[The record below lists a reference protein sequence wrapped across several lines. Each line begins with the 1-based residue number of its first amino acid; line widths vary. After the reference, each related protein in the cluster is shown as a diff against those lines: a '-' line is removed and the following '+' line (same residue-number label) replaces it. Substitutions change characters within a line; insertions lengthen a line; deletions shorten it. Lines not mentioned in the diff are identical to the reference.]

1 MFYIK
6 VFITE
11 HTGAVGIELASFGQG
26 TGPIL
31 LDDVHCTGTETTLLS
46 CPSNGVGI
54 HNCGHYEDAGV
65 TCLGKEMSANDFCAC
80 ICVPCIAYQNM
91 HGDGWKLRSPLL

>member
-1 MFYIK
+1 MYYRMCSTSKIS
-6 VFITE
+6 ITE
-11 HTGAVGIELASFGQG
+11 HTAAVGVRSAFFGQG

-31 LDDVHCTGTETTLLS
+31 LDDVQCTGTETTLLS

-65 TCLGKEMSANDFCAC
+65 RCLGKEMYANSF
-80 ICVPCIAYQNM
+80 M
-91 HGDGWKLRSPLL
+91 